1 MSNKYKRYRK
11 DSKFSYSL
19 GVFATLELLKVC
31 PENVVCIIIRSGSD
45 KNEGVTKI
53 IERCNKFSL
62 PVKKDD
68 RVIGHLSPRGDCYAI
83 GVFHKIESKLNNNEH
98 HLVLISPGDRGNLG
112 AILRSMVG
120 FSITNLALVR
130 PAVDIWHPQVV
141 RASMGAVFFVNFQ
154 YFNQFENYCYAFDRP
169 IFAFSPNAR
178 KGLKHLDIKQPSAF
192 VFGNE
197 GAGLSTSVLDRGT
210 SVRVEHQPEIDSLNL
225 AVSIGIVLYEI
236 TQI

>member
-83 GVFHKIESKLNNNEH
+83 GVFHKIE
-98 HLVLISPGDRGNLG
+98 
-112 AILRSMVG
+112 
-120 FSITNLALVR
+120 
-130 PAVDIWHPQVV
+130 
-141 RASMGAVFFVNFQ
+141 
-154 YFNQFENYCYAFDRP
+154 
-169 IFAFSPNAR
+169 
-178 KGLKHLDIKQPSAF
+178 
-192 VFGNE
+192 
-197 GAGLSTSVLDRGT
+197 
-210 SVRVEHQPEIDSLNL
+210 
-225 AVSIGIVLYEI
+225 
-236 TQI
+236 